1 MTPSPPDPPAAGHPA
16 APAPPGGERAA
27 RLLRPAV
34 PMLAA
39 CALVAV
45 VAVPLPFLDGANPAG
60 WALAVLADLLVAAAA
75 AGAWWTYRGHG
86 TALDAA
92 AHYRAQAE
100 AQAAALHRFQ
110 QEQARRE
117 QAWQAHA
124 ADLAARNEAVVAAM
138 ERLLSTQLP
147 AALHGRDVPP
157 AEVPDESLDPGLAK
171 LRATVLDAAA
181 EVRRDHADVLESQQL
196 TLVALAR
203 RVQSA
208 MHRVQAEAATAAE
221 RFRDLPELYVT
232 CQVIDHLAAQSAR
245 LAQGLAVACGTWEGQ
260 QWDAPMR
267 LAEVV
272 QAAQA
277 RIEDYRRVGI
287 EGDPDT
293 AIAPV
298 ALESVI
304 HVLAELLA
312 NATESS
318 PTATPVTVRV
328 TTAAQGAV
336 FRIDDHGA
344 GLEEPRMSQ
353 ARAVLDGT
361 RTVTLADMGEVPRM
375 GFPVVARYVR
385 RHRLK
390 VTLDESPYG
399 GLQAVVL
406 VPRDLVTVA
415 PAPAFPS
422 HSSVPAPDLVPP
434 APAPAPARFPE
445 PEPEPGPGPGGGGGE
460 GRGLPQRVSRRN
472 RSVPPPPSAPPMT
485 APSPETPQEAGELM
499 GALFEGAA
507 AVPHPPPAPAPD
519 DRDDDANRTGDEGR

>member
-1 MTPSPPDPPAAGHPA
+1 MTATPPDPPAAGPPA
-16 APAPPGGERAA
+16 ALAPAGGERAA
-27 RLLRPAV
+27 GRLLRPAV
-34 PMLAA
+34 PILAL
-39 CALVAV
+39 CAVVAV
-45 VAVPLPFLDGANPAG
+45 VAVPLPFLDGSNPAG
-60 WALAVLADLLVAAAA
+60 WALAVLADLLVATAA
-75 AGAWWTYRGHG
+75 AGAWWTYRGHA
-86 TALDAA
+86 TARDGM

-110 QEQARRE
+110 QEQAHRE

-124 ADLAARNEAVVAAM
+124 GDLAARNEAVAAAM
-138 ERLLSTQLP
+138 ERLLSAQLP
-147 AALHGRDVPP
+147 AAWQGRDVPP
-157 AEVPDESLDPGLAK
+157 AEIADESLDPGLAK

-181 EVRRDHADVLESQQL
+181 EVHRDHADVLESQQL

-208 MHRVQAEAATAAE
+208 MHRVQEEAATAAE
-221 RFRDLPELYVT
+221 RYRDLPELYVT

-245 LAQGLAVACGTWEGQ
+245 LAQGLAVASGTWEGQ

-277 RIEDYRRVGI
+277 RIEDYRRVGV

-361 RTVTLADMGEVPRM
+361 RTVSLADMGEVPRM

-390 VTLDESPYG
+390 ITLDESPYG

-406 VPRDLVTVA
+406 VPRDLVALA
-415 PAPAFPS
+415 PAPAAFP
-422 HSSVPAPDLVPP
+422 HPSSAPAPADPLPPAPSAP
-434 APAPAPARFPE
+434 APAPAPVPE
-445 PEPEPGPGPGGGGGE
+445 PESEPDGGL

-472 RSVPPPPSAPPMT
+472 RSVPPPSAPPMT

-507 AVPHPPPAPAPD
+507 AVPHPPPATAPD